1 MTGFGNFSYYYI
13 RKDFTLLRFA
23 QMMWRLNFFVFFVCA
38 TMNNECVPAGR
49 PPRTPLHTLDT
60 HTLQVP
66 STHHPHLPRLT
77 PPSSLSHH
85 ARYMLY
91 YICAMHTF
99 FTWMVYLALYVGN
112 QFNENDVFCAAK
124 ILVTLA
130 ITAVLYDV
138 DGVFHMVFKCARA
151 AAPRLRRAPHT
162 RRHPTC
168 LLYTSPS
175 PRD

>member
-1 MTGFGNFSYYYI
+1 
-13 RKDFTLLRFA
+13 
-23 QMMWRLNFFVFFVCA
+23 
-38 TMNNECVPAGR
+38 
-49 PPRTPLHTLDT
+49 
-60 HTLQVP
+60 
-66 STHHPHLPRLT
+66 
-77 PPSSLSHH
+77 
-85 ARYMLY
+85 MLY

-151 AAPRLRRAPHT
+151 PRDPRRASDAPRTRPATPH
-162 RRHPTC
+162 PP
-168 LLYTSPS
+168 L
-175 PRD
+175 